1 MRFAPT
7 LDAGAA
13 PAADAAPAAMSQPA
27 LTPAPPVTPA
37 ASFPALGRRPLPR
50 WVGSAGLG
58 LGQGALVLGLA
69 LFLALPL
76 LAILIKSVTDGD
88 GAWVGL
94 SVMTG
99 IIAGDGFLAM
109 VGRSLAVGMVT
120 TLLVVPAAYAFA
132 YGLTRTRL
140 PGKGLL
146 RITALLP
153 LLAPSLLPGIAL
165 VYLLGNQG
173 LLKGLTGGATIY
185 GFWGIV
191 VGEAFYTFPHALMIL
206 LTGLALADGRLYDA
220 ARAMG
225 AGHWRTFMTVTLP
238 GTRYAVFSACCVVF
252 TLTVTDFGVPKVVGG
267 DYNVLAME
275 AYKAV
280 VGQQNFSKGA
290 AIGLMLLLPAVLTFV
305 LDRRLRAR
313 QGAQMS
319 GRAQPYAAG
328 PNRRRDAAFLALACV
343 MAALILLIVGVAVW
357 ASFVKMW
364 PYNLSMSLR
373 SYDFDN
379 MDGGGWLAWRNSLEL
394 AFCTALLGT
403 AAVFSGAWMM
413 EKVPARGAAARGLR
427 GLAGMLALMPMA
439 VPGLVLG
446 LGYIF
451 FFNSPSNP
459 LNLLYG
465 TMPLLVLCTIVHF
478 YTSAHLT
485 ATTALNALD
494 PEFEAASAS
503 LKVPRLT
510 TSLRVTLPMCLPA
523 ALDVARYLFVSA
535 MTTVSAVVFL
545 YSPKTVLAAVAVLNM
560 DDAGFIGPAAAM
572 CAVIMASSAVASLA
586 LHLASRA
593 MLARTQAWRRPAA
606 A

>member
-1 MRFAPT
+1 
-7 LDAGAA
+7 
-13 PAADAAPAAMSQPA
+13 
-27 LTPAPPVTPA
+27 
-37 ASFPALGRRPLPR
+37 
-50 WVGSAGLG
+50 
-58 LGQGALVLGLA
+58 
-69 LFLALPL
+69 
-76 LAILIKSVTDGD
+76 
-88 GAWVGL
+88 
-94 SVMTG
+94 
-99 IIAGDGFLAM
+99 
-109 VGRSLAVGMVT
+109 MVT

-319 GRAQPYAAG
+319 GRAQPAAG

-413 EKVPARGAAARGLR
+413 EKVPARGAVACAAGRHAGADAHGGAGAGAGPGLHLLLQQPVQSAEPAVRHHAAAGPVHHRALLHQRPPDRDHGAQRAGSGVRGRL
-427 GLAGMLALMPMA
+427 GLAHAAPDH
-439 VPGLVLG
+439 VPARHAADAC
-446 LGYIF
+446 
-451 FFNSPSNP
+451 PRRWTWP
-459 LNLLYG
+459 
-465 TMPLLVLCTIVHF
+465 
-478 YTSAHLT
+478 
-485 ATTALNALD
+485 ATCSC
-494 PEFEAASAS
+494 P
-503 LKVPRLT
+503 P
-510 TSLRVTLPMCLPA
+510 
-523 ALDVARYLFVSA
+523 
-535 MTTVSAVVFL
+535 
-545 YSPKTVLAAVAVLNM
+545 
-560 DDAGFIGPAAAM
+560 
-572 CAVIMASSAVASLA
+572 
-586 LHLASRA
+586 
-593 MLARTQAWRRPAA
+593 
-606 A
+606 

>member
-1 MRFAPT
+1 M
-7 LDAGAA
+7 
-13 PAADAAPAAMSQPA
+13 
-27 LTPAPPVTPA
+27 
-37 ASFPALGRRPLPR
+37 
-50 WVGSAGLG
+50 
-58 LGQGALVLGLA
+58 LGLA

-413 EKVPARGAAARGLR
+413 EKVPARGAAARPARPGR
-427 GLAGMLALMPMA
+427 HAGADA
-439 VPGLVLG
+439 HGGAGAGAGPGLHLLLQQPV
-446 LGYIF
+446 
-451 FFNSPSNP
+451 NP

-510 TSLRVTLPMCLPA
+510 TFLRVTLPMCLPA